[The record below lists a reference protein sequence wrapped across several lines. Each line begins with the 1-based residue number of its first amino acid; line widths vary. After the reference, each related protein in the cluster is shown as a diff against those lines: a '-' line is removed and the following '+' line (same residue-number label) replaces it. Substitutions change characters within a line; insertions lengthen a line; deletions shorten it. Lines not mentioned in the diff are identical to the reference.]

1 MLQALVRGFMVRKEL
16 EMKSQHAVVI
26 QSMYRCK
33 IARDEVHARQE
44 AKVRELEE
52 QLRKAAVT
60 DELASTEATEARGE
74 NYAVQHGFGEAPEES
89 VEIAEVLVASEL
101 ADLKSELAKM
111 KAELKATKKAVTKSK
126 ARIAELEAE
135 NKTMKQQM
143 RIADRDYQGT
153 KAEQYADHPDLHK
166 LAEGIF
172 GLTYRSKQSKSDLDA
187 LVKALKILK

>member
-16 EMKSQHAVVI
+16 EMKSHYAVAI

-74 NYAVQHGFGEAPEES
+74 NYAVKHGFGETPEES
-89 VEIAEVLVASEL
+89 VEIAEVLVASEV

-143 RIADRDYQGT
+143 GQGT

-187 LVKALKILK
+187 LVKALKVLK